1 MDSQKINRDTRLE
14 AIKNALIDYLAED
27 NNIGE
32 IEEHPGYG
40 TNCSFYITNT
50 VGASCLIY
58 DDLTSLEK
66 ELNTLAQNRVEEVV
80 DDAGM
85 PSIAWNVS
93 VDTLTIDYDAIVEV
107 FDAEDFITWEFE
119 GKEYF
124 IIIEPN
130 TDLLGGR

>member
-1 MDSQKINRDTRLE
+1 
-14 AIKNALIDYLAED
+14 
-27 NNIGE
+27 
-32 IEEHPGYG
+32 
-40 TNCSFYITNT
+40 
-50 VGASCLIY
+50 LIY